1 MIVYELEHTQ
11 HRKCCVRYVTDRI
24 IIMGYFLFFTQVEQ
38 VQVLLNTFR
47 IVNSSMLIRPKGLYT
62 II

>member
-24 IIMGYFLFFTQVEQ
+24 IISGTGASPVKYV
-38 VQVLLNTFR
+38 
-47 IVNSSMLIRPKGLYT
+47 
-62 II
+62 